1 MDFQTFKILVSKW
14 AAEKV
19 IPAIAP
25 EGLSRW
31 VLAFVGMPKAQALLD
46 HYAPQLITMTADGK
60 VDMDALEYN
69 LANAFAAQ
77 PTLKLTIPYIP
88 QFSLFG
94 IGETTVSF
102 TKEDAEALL
111 TYLKGSTTT
120 TQVTL

>member
-25 EGLSRW
+25 EGPIRW
-31 VLAFVGMPKAQALLD
+31 LFAFAGMGRVQALIEQ
-46 HYAPQLITMTADGK
+46 YAPQVITMTADGK

-69 LANAFAAQ
+69 MKNAFAVQ
-77 PTLKLTIPYIP
+77 PTLKLTIPQLP
-88 QFSLFG
+88 QLSAFG
-94 IGETTVSF
+94 MGETTISF
-102 TKEDAEALL
+102 TKEDADSLL
-111 TYLKGSTTT
+111 EYLKGSTTT

>member
-25 EGLSRW
+25 VELSRW
-31 VLAFVGMPKAQALLD
+31 VLAFVGIPKAQALMD
-46 HYAPQLITMTADGK
+46 HYAPQFISMTADGK
-60 VDMDALEYN
+60 VDMEALEYN
-69 LANAFAAQ
+69 MANAFAVQ
-77 PTLKLTIPYIP
+77 PTLKLTIPHIP

-102 TKEDAEALL
+102 TKEDADSLL
-111 TYLKGSTTT
+111 AYLKGTTTT